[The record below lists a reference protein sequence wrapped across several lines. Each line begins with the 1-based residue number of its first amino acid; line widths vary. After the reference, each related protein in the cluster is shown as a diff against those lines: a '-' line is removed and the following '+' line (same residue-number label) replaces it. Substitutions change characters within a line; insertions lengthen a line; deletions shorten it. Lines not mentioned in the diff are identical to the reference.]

1 MFRQISVAV
10 EMLSD
15 PSKRSYLDQRLES
28 DRKKKQKYAEMDK
41 KRKEMVD
48 ALVAREEDAK
58 RAKVAQTEMRK
69 QAAEEESIKERGR
82 EMLEQAQKRAAK
94 LQAEALAD
102 AKAKASAQSQAA
114 HDSAQNG
121 QANVTNGANYTTQPP
136 ITPID
141 LTLVLQFPSS
151 STLASTSAS
160 LQAVLAAKYGS
171 ISHLIL
177 KEPAPPVE
185 SAPVKKKKG
194 KDKGKKAVVEF
205 ERGNWGGCWACWKD
219 HQDTNDQGRS
229 VEVGVKAK
237 WAKGEEPAW
246 VSWANNQTNGSSQT
260 FQPTVNPPAANGKTN
275 GHVSLG
281 TSGPESGTGPS
292 FGSAPDLGGGTS
304 MADLLAQ
311 HGKKR
316 QQEQDEKQSRQDFES
331 MTLLRMRQL
340 EREWLEEQ
348 IRREEE
354 DEG

>member
-1 MFRQISVAV
+1 
-10 EMLSD
+10 MLSD

-58 RAKVAQTEMRK
+58 RAKVAQTELRK

-102 AKAKASAQSQAA
+102 AKAKASKPSQAV

-121 QANVTNGANYTTQPP
+121 RANGTNGSNYTTQPP
-136 ITPID
+136 ITPLD
-141 LTLVLQFPSS
+141 LTLVLQFPSNS
-151 STLASTSAS
+151 ALASTSAS

-177 KEPAPPVE
+177 KEPAPPAE
-185 SAPVKKKKG
+185 AAQSKKKKG

-219 HQDTNDQGRS
+219 HQDVNAQERS
-229 VEVGVKAK
+229 VDVGVKAK
-237 WAKGEEPAW
+237 WAKGEEPGW
-246 VSWANNQTNGSSQT
+246 VSWANSQTNGVSHT
-260 FQPTVNPPAANGKTN
+260 PRPIGNPPSVNGRTN
-275 GHVSLG
+275 GHVDFG
-281 TSGPESGTGPS
+281 TSRQENATGPS

-304 MADLLAQ
+304 MANLLAQ

-340 EREWLEEQ
+340 ERERLEEQ

>member
-1 MFRQISVAV
+1 MA
-10 EMLSD
+10 
-15 PSKRSYLDQRLES
+15 
-28 DRKKKQKYAEMDK
+28 
-41 KRKEMVD
+41 
-48 ALVAREEDAK
+48 
-58 RAKVAQTEMRK
+58 
-69 QAAEEESIKERGR
+69 
-82 EMLEQAQKRAAK
+82 
-94 LQAEALAD
+94 
-102 AKAKASAQSQAA
+102 
-114 HDSAQNG
+114 
-121 QANVTNGANYTTQPP
+121 
-136 ITPID
+136 ID
-141 LTLVLQFPSS
+141 LTLVLQFPST

-177 KEPAPPVE
+177 KEPAPPAEV
-185 SAPVKKKKG
+185 APGKKKKG
-194 KDKGKKAVVEF
+194 KDKGKKAVIEF

-246 VSWANNQTNGSSQT
+246 VSWANSQTNGSSQT
-260 FQPTVNPPAANGKTN
+260 FKPTVNPPAANGKTN
-275 GHVSLG
+275 GHVNLG

-340 EREWLEEQ
+340 ERERLEEQ